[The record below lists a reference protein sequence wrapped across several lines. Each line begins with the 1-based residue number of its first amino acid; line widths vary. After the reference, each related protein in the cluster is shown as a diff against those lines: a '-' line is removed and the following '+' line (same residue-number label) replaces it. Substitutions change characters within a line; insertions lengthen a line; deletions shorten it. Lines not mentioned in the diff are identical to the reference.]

1 MDEGQISIHA
11 IIIGR
16 QTSAPFAASCFTK
29 GVCPGF
35 EMSADMLKNV
45 NWFAY
50 SRRFLSVLGICLVEY
65 CEAGYLVFL

>member
-50 SRRFLSVLGICLVEY
+50 
-65 CEAGYLVFL
+65 